1 MELGRELQIKEKK
14 FRNEELERLR
24 EQIDTV
30 DNDFRE
36 RKQLKATDIKN

>member
-30 DNDFRE
+30 DNDLRE

>member
-24 EQIDTV
+24 EQIDKV